1 MKEEKEEPS
10 MFDQIKDTY
19 ILICISNM
27 DEILKV
33 GSDKYYDEKLQPAA
47 VASGV
52 SEDGQVALKKL
63 FDVVFESTVT
73 VFNKAN
79 E

>member
-1 MKEEKEEPS
+1 MKEEKEPS

-33 GSDKYYDEKLQPAA
+33 GSDNYYDEKLQKAA
-47 VASGV
+47 VASGI

>member
-1 MKEEKEEPS
+1 MKEEKEPS

-19 ILICISNM
+19 ILICVSNM

-33 GSDKYYDEKLQPAA
+33 GSDNYYDEKLQKAA
-47 VASGV
+47 VASGI

-63 FDVVFESTVT
+63 FDIVFESTVT
-73 VFNKAN
+73 VLKKAN

>member
-27 DEILKV
+27 DKILKV

-47 VASGV
+47 VASGI
-52 SEDGQVALKKL
+52 SEDGQLALKKL

-73 VFNKAN
+73 VLNKSK
-79 E
+79 

>member
-1 MKEEKEEPS
+1 MKEEKEPS

-19 ILICISNM
+19 TLICVSNM

-33 GSDKYYDEKLQPAA
+33 GSDNYYDEKLQKAA
-47 VASGV
+47 VASGI

-63 FDVVFESTVT
+63 FDIVFESTVT
-73 VFNKAN
+73 VLKKAN

>member
-1 MKEEKEEPS
+1 MKEEKEES
-10 MFDQIKDTY
+10 MFDQIKGTY
-19 ILICISNM
+19 IMICVSNM

-33 GSDKYYDEKLQPAA
+33 GSDNYYNEKLQPAA
-47 VASGV
+47 VASNI

-63 FDVVFESTVT
+63 FDIVFESTVT
-73 VFNKAN
+73 VLKKAN

>member
-1 MKEEKEEPS
+1 MKEEKEPS

-19 ILICISNM
+19 ILICVSNM

-47 VASGV
+47 VASGI

-63 FDVVFESTVT
+63 FDVVFESTVN
-73 VFNKAN
+73 VLKKAN

>member
-1 MKEEKEEPS
+1 
-10 MFDQIKDTY
+10 
-19 ILICISNM
+19 M

-33 GSDKYYDEKLQPAA
+33 GSDNYYDEKLQKAA
-47 VASGV
+47 VASGI

-63 FDVVFESTVT
+63 FDVVFESTVN
-73 VFNKAN
+73 VLKKGN

>member
-1 MKEEKEEPS
+1 MKEEKEPS

-19 ILICISNM
+19 MMICVSNM

-33 GSDKYYDEKLQPAA
+33 GSNNYYDEKLQPAA
-47 VASGV
+47 VASNI

-63 FDVVFESTVT
+63 FDIVFESTVT
-73 VFNKAN
+73 VLKKAN